1 VRVTSKGQITIP
13 ERIRREAGL
22 LPGTEVDVVKDR
34 AGVHILKPNGDRQ
47 TATARERRLAEVIG
61 RLRGSATIRMT
72 TEEIMA
78 LTRGE

>member
-1 VRVTSKGQITIP
+1 MRVTSKGQITIP
-13 ERIRREAGL
+13 ESIRRDAGM

-34 AGVHILKPNGDRQ
+34 SGVHILKQNGKRGGS
-47 TATARERRLAEVIG
+47 TARSRRLAEVVG

>member
-1 VRVTSKGQITIP
+1 MRITSKGQITIP
-13 ERIRREAGL
+13 ERIRREAGM

-34 AGVHILKPNGDRQ
+34 VGVHILKQNGKKRVIG
-47 TATARERRLAEVIG
+47 ARDRRLAEVIG

-78 LTRGE
+78 LTRSE

>member
-1 VRVTSKGQITIP
+1 VRITSKGQITIP
-13 ERIRREAGL
+13 ESIRRDAGL

-34 AGVHILKPNGDRQ
+34 SGVHILKQNGKRRG
-47 TATARERRLAEVIG
+47 TTARERRLAEVLG
-61 RLRGSATIRMT
+61 RLRGSATIRLT